1 MNIEELYKQFVV
13 VALGPERFKY
23 QDGYGL
29 CFGFDVFVGKSNF
42 IAYYYC
48 QDRIRAHFGENCP
61 WKHEWKDDHESRR
74 KFLLEECKRLNIPV
88 PGVDKVSKVC
98 DNTTSNGEKKMTN
111 NKSKTTRYAVIARST
126 GKVLKNAPTREVARE
141 WKRNSGKNGLGI
153 LDRNSNSVIS

>member
-23 QDGYGL
+23 QGGYGL
-29 CFGFDVFVGKSNF
+29 CYGFEVFVGKTD
-42 IAYYYC
+42 IAYAYC
-48 QDRIRAHFGENCP
+48 QARIQAHFGENCP
-61 WKHEWKDDHESRR
+61 WKHKWKDDHESRR
-74 KFLLEECKRLNIPV
+74 QYLLEECKRLNIPV
-88 PGVDKVSKVC
+88 PGVDKVLKVC

-111 NKSKTTRYAVIARST
+111 NKTTRYAVISRNT

-153 LDRNSNSVIS
+153 LDRNSGVIIS